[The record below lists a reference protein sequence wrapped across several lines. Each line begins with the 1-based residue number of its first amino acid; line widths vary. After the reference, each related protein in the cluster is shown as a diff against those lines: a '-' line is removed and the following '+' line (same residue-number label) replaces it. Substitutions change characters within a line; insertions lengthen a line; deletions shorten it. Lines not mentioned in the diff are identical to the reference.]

1 MNIEMFQQLITAVT
15 DFIAPQPIE
24 PTLAQALN
32 QQFPANSEYFS
43 RIEAACQAGIAAGWM
58 CTQGAAGRRFGRV
71 IEPCEETSGFSI
83 DVVDLTNIVGP
94 HHRHP
99 LGEVCMVFPITP
111 GALFDAVGRGWCV
124 YPPGSAHSPTV
135 TQGEALIL
143 YMLPK
148 GQIEF
153 RR

>member
-1 MNIEMFQQLITAVT
+1 
-15 DFIAPQPIE
+15 
-24 PTLAQALN
+24 
-32 QQFPANSEYFS
+32 
-43 RIEAACQAGIAAGWM
+43 
-58 CTQGAAGRRFGRV
+58 
-71 IEPCEETSGFSI
+71 
-83 DVVDLTNIVGP
+83 
-94 HHRHP
+94 
-99 LGEVCMVFPITP
+99 MVFPITP